1 MCPKEDIFS
10 YLLNEGC
17 LHCKQP
23 DGLNKGSPGRGLPWG
38 AWGLSL
44 PAVTAVSCQD
54 LSRLSSSFLAFSL
67 PHWQFSWEF
76 CCFSRMRGILFFK
89 LFQSNIWNFSGV
101 LFIDPYLPVL
111 AQQLTQRF
119 CGRFGDVGALWSLC
133 SVWTRTRTLRAQ
145 GNLGSPCQTP
155 ANLLTRSFLVESMML
170 NASHCCRVFFF
181 FI

>member
-76 CCFSRMRGILFFK
+76 CCFSRMREILFFK

-111 AQQLTQRF
+111 AQQLTRRF
-119 CGRFGDVGALWSLC
+119 CGRFGDVVPYGLSAVFGHVQGPWG
-133 SVWTRTRTLRAQ
+133 RRAI
-145 GNLGSPCQTP
+145 LGV
-155 ANLLTRSFLVESMML
+155 LVKHQPISSQE
-170 NASHCCRVFFF
+170 VF
-181 FI
+181 